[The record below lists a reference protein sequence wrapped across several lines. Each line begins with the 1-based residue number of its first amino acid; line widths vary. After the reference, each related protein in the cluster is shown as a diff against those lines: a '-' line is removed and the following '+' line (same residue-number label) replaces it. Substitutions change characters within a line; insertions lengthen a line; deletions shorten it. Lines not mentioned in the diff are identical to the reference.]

1 MTELC
6 IYQITNTELR
16 NDLIIAVFYG
26 NLIDVRKKGGHM
38 KKLKLVGILAAVVLI
53 GGSLS
58 IPLINNHFAYKVD
71 RFASYSDCSIWVLHF
86 MYGKL
91 QEDNLRYIC
100 FAGWKI

>member
-1 MTELC
+1 
-6 IYQITNTELR
+6 
-16 NDLIIAVFYG
+16 
-26 NLIDVRKKGGHM
+26 M
-38 KKLKLVGILAAVVLI
+38 KKLKLGGILAAVVVI

-71 RFASYSDCSIWVLHF
+71 RFASCSDCSIWVLHF